1 MKKQPEP
8 ESIVSTLTPEQ
19 LINLKLESAA
29 VLASTDDWEG
39 YKAAYYCFWRYNPAP
54 HLVDWYEKMQSAWVK
69 ARQGNITGVLLK
81 AFRGANKSTAVQTF
95 VLQKIGIYPMLSH
108 LIVAARDGD
117 AKKIS
122 ELLADMI
129 NLNSGWKLAFPN
141 IVPDKERGWS
151 LAGYHVKDLSQ
162 DYSEWVQKTMHDHG
176 RDVTFMAVSAEGGAI
191 GMHPTGCLIP
201 DDIHDNKN
209 TVSEID
215 MERMKAAFQSDVLGT
230 MNRKGPKPCFI
241 DIYTPKKPNDTNAML
256 EESGVFEVIS
266 LPAFRYDPQGKDTW
280 DGQPITLTWPE
291 GCTVET
297 MQAFRKIQG
306 SRIFRREYLLD
317 MTVGAEDELTHTPYD
332 PAPTEEEVARFVMH
346 GGVDPSDTD
355 KNRATQ
361 MRQQSHFALAYVAE
375 LPMGGALVVDGI
387 LEQCSQ
393 AQGERHILHAQDIF
407 PRWTDTIVESV
418 GYGRMWFNAAQRN
431 PSLKIRKGDLRGL
444 GFTDVHGGDKAER
457 LMRELYPWFENGTIR
472 VSVKETPFLN
482 AVRKFFQEYKTLGE
496 HDSAWDAMDSI
507 YHALK
512 GMLHVLKVRAP
523 RENKLPGVTREYKEH
538 PLAAIMRM

>member
-1 MKKQPEP
+1 MPKKAP
-8 ESIVSTLTPEQ
+8 ESVVSTLSSEQ
-19 LINLKLESAA
+19 LIALKLQSAA
-29 VLASTDDWEG
+29 VLASEDTWEG

-54 HLVDWYEKMQSAWVK
+54 HLEEWYTKMQAAWEK
-69 ARQGNITGVLLK
+69 ARQGDIAGVLLK

-95 VLQKIGIYPMLSH
+95 VLQKIGIYPKLSH

-129 NLNSGWKLAFPN
+129 SLNSGWKMAFPN

-151 LAGYHVKDLSQ
+151 LAGYHVKDLTR
-162 DYSEWVQKTMHDHG
+162 DYSEWVQETMHDHG

-209 TVSEID
+209 TVSEVD

-256 EESGVFEVIS
+256 EESGVFDVIS
-266 LPAFRYDPQGKDTW
+266 LPAFRFDPNGKDEW
-280 DGQPITLTWPE
+280 DGKPITLTWPE

-297 MQAFRKIQG
+297 MRAFRKIQG

-317 MTVGAEDELTHTPYD
+317 MSVDAEDELAYTTY
-332 PAPTEEEVARFVMH
+332 PAPSDEEVRGFVMH

-355 KNRATQ
+355 KDRTTQ
-361 MRQQSHFALAYVAE
+361 MRKQSHFALAYVAE
-375 LPMGGALVVDGI
+375 LPMGGALVVDGV
-387 LEQCSQ
+387 LEQCTQ
-393 AQGERHILHAQDIF
+393 AAGERYILSAQSMF

-431 PSLKIRKGDLRGL
+431 PALKIRKGDLKGL

-472 VSVKETPFLN
+472 VSDKQTPFLN
-482 AVRKFFQEYKTLGE
+482 AVRKFFQEYKTLSE

-507 YHALK
+507 YHAMK
-512 GMLHVLKVRAP
+512 GMLQVLRVRAP
-523 RENKLPGVTREYKEH
+523 REDRLPRTQEVQGEH
-538 PLAAIMRM
+538 FLAAIMRM